1 MGHGSTTPGSRAGR
15 ADKPG
20 SRDAAGSASKL
31 RAPAVPMPGPPASRV
46 PGRSAGRQAQ
56 SHTGL
61 VQPATP
67 VDPASAGPVPE
78 DHVLE
83 GRALAASGPMG
94 RALAASGPMGRAL
107 AASGPMGRALAASG
121 PMGRALA
128 ASGPMGR
135 ALAASGPMGR
145 ATTTREERLNMAAP
159 PTPQGGS
166 GSPGMRGRLGLAA
179 LVARRERAR
188 DRVSVRGRAS
198 ARVASSVRRR
208 ASRRARRASR
218 RARRAS
224 LPARVQVA
232 PTSAPGPAR
241 ASVQAMEPARA
252 SAPAQV
258 RVRTVRGQTPPA
270 SVPARASVQAMAP
283 ARASAPARA

>member
-83 GRALAASGPMG
+83 
-94 RALAASGPMGRAL
+94 GRAL

>member
-83 GRALAASGPMG
+83 G

>member
-83 GRALAASGPMG
+83 
-94 RALAASGPMGRAL
+94 
-107 AASGPMGRALAASG
+107 
-121 PMGRALA
+121 GRALA